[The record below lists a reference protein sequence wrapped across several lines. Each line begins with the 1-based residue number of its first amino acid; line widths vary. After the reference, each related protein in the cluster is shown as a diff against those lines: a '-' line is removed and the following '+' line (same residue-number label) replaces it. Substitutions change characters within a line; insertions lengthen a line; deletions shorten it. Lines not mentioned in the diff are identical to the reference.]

1 MKKLENK
8 VAVVT
13 GGNSGIGFATSK
25 EFIAEGAQVIIT
37 GRNEKAVQEAV
48 QKLGGGAHGIASN
61 AGKMSDIA
69 ILNEKVAR
77 ISPKIDTLFINAGVF
92 RAEPFDGLSEETFDY
107 NMDINLKGAF
117 FTIQKLIPILNDG
130 GSITIVASILAHE
143 GFMGST
149 AYSASKAGLISLGK
163 TLAVELASRTIRVNI
178 ISPGQI
184 STPIYEKTGMAPDA
198 LQGLVQQ
205 ILPKIPFG
213 RFGEP
218 EEIAKAAL
226 FLASDDSRFITG
238 SEIVIDGGKL
248 AAF

>member
-1 MKKLENK
+1 MKRLENK

-25 EFIAEGAQVIIT
+25 EFIAEGAKVIIT
-37 GRNEKAVQEAV
+37 GRNEKAVLEAA
-48 QKLGGGAHGIASN
+48 QKLGEGAHGIASN
-61 AGKMSDIA
+61 ASKMPDIA
-69 ILNEKVAR
+69 VLKEKIAR
-77 ISPKIDTLFINAGVF
+77 ISPKVDALFINAGVF
-92 RAEPFDGLSEETFDY
+92 RAEPFDQLSEETFDY

-117 FTIQKLIPILNDG
+117 FTVQTLAPILNDG
-130 GSITIVASILAHE
+130 GSITLVSSILAHE
-143 GFMGST
+143 GFAGSS

-163 TLAVELASRTIRVNI
+163 TLAAELASRAIRVNI

-184 STPIYEKTGMAPDA
+184 STPIYEKTGMSSEA

-205 ILPKIPFG
+205 ILPKIPLG
-213 RFGEP
+213 HFGEP
-218 EEIAKAAL
+218 EDIAKAAL